1 MKTQKLTRTAAALA
15 ILVALQ
21 FVTRSFG
28 QLVTGSCVNLVLSVT
43 ALCLG
48 WGSALILALLSPVLA
63 WLVGVGPAFPALV
76 PCIALGNAVYVLL
89 LCLKLDVKWRV
100 PLASLVKMLTL
111 RIVIGNFVAP
121 LVVPAA
127 KLTTVIAM
135 FSWPQLLTALIG
147 GVLGAAVSKRLSRTR
162 DSSLS

>member
-1 MKTQKLTRTAAALA
+1 MNTQKLTRTAATLA

-21 FVTRSFG
+21 FVTRSLG
-28 QLVTGSCVNLVLSVT
+28 QLVTGSCVNLVLCVT

-89 LCLKLDVKWRV
+89 LCLKLDVKWRI
-100 PLASLVKMLTL
+100 PIASTVKMLTL

-147 GVLGAAVSKRLSRTR
+147 GALGAVVAERVLSFKF
-162 DSSLS
+162 

>member
-1 MKTQKLTRTAAALA
+1 MKTQKITRTAAALA

-28 QLVTGSCVNLVLSVT
+28 QLVTGSCVNLVLSVA

-89 LCLKLDVKWRV
+89 FCLKLDVKWRI
-100 PLASLVKMLTL
+100 PIASTVKMLTL

-127 KLTTVIAM
+127 KLIAVIAM
-135 FSWPQLLTALIG
+135 FSWPQLVTAWIG
-147 GVLGAAVSKRLSRTR
+147 GALGAVVAERVLSFKF
-162 DSSLS
+162 

>member
-1 MKTQKLTRTAAALA
+1 MNTQKLTRTAATLA
-15 ILVALQ
+15 ILVTLQ

-28 QLVTGSCVNLVLSVT
+28 QLVTGSCVNLVLCVT
-43 ALCLG
+43 ALSLG

-121 LVVPAA
+121 LVVPAG
-127 KLTTVIAM
+127 KLITVIAM

-147 GVLGAAVSKRLSRTR
+147 GALGAVVAKRVSKAA
-162 DSSLS
+162 

>member
-1 MKTQKLTRTAAALA
+1 MNTQKLTRTAATLA

-21 FVTRSFG
+21 FVTRSLG
-28 QLVTGSCVNLVLSVT
+28 QLVTGSCVNLVLCVT
-43 ALCLG
+43 ALSLG
-48 WGSALILALLSPVLA
+48 WASALALALLSPVLA
-63 WLVGVGPAFPALV
+63 WLLGVGPAFPALV

-89 LCLKLDVKWRV
+89 LCLKLDIKWRI
-100 PLASLVKMLTL
+100 PLASTVKMLVL

-127 KLTTVIAM
+127 KLIAVIAM

-147 GVLGAAVSKRLSRTR
+147 GALGAVVAGRAKKTG
-162 DSSLS
+162 DGSLS